1 MFLVSHHRQWT
12 KQDRR
17 DLSAR
22 ALRLTYYTY
31 IIYYSLYIIMRLSN
45 AWILAFATLSSSISA
60 FQLSS
65 IATTTT
71 KRSIVS
77 NNNNIQATKTEEL
90 EDLYKVSSTPT
101 TTNTNTNAAD
111 ESHHTNGDSSMT
123 YADINKLAYRALQ
136 KQCKTL
142 DLIAVGTTSTL
153 RGRLLDYYNL
163 SRETNDIVVDVP
175 KATAEEIEVRI
186 LYVCALCVFRVR
198 GFCFLTN
205 RHFCMLIICSITLT
219 YI

>member
-1 MFLVSHHRQWT
+1 
-12 KQDRR
+12 
-17 DLSAR
+17 
-22 ALRLTYYTY
+22 
-31 IIYYSLYIIMRLSN
+31 MRLSN

-65 IATTTT
+65 IATAT
-71 KRSIVS
+71 KRSTVS
-77 NNNNIQATKTEEL
+77 NINNIQATKTEEL
-90 EDLYKVSSTPT
+90 EDLYKVSSPTT
-101 TTNTNTNAAD
+101 TTNTNTAD

-186 LYVCALCVFRVR
+186 LYVCALCVFRVW
-198 GFCFLTN
+198 GFCFLHTE
-205 RHFCMLIICSITLT
+205 
-219 YI
+219 

>member
-1 MFLVSHHRQWT
+1 
-12 KQDRR
+12 
-17 DLSAR
+17 
-22 ALRLTYYTY
+22 
-31 IIYYSLYIIMRLSN
+31 MRLSN

-65 IATTTT
+65 IATTKT

-77 NNNNIQATKTEEL
+77 NNNIQATKTEEL
-90 EDLYKVSSTPT
+90 EDLYKVSSPATT
-101 TTNTNTNAAD
+101 TTNTHST

-186 LYVCALCVFRVR
+186 LYV
-198 GFCFLTN
+198 
-205 RHFCMLIICSITLT
+205 
-219 YI
+219 

>member
-1 MFLVSHHRQWT
+1 
-12 KQDRR
+12 
-17 DLSAR
+17 
-22 ALRLTYYTY
+22 
-31 IIYYSLYIIMRLSN
+31 MRLSN
-45 AWILAFATLSSSISA
+45 AWILAFATVSCSISA

-65 IATTTT
+65 IATTKT

-77 NNNNIQATKTEEL
+77 NNNIQATKTEAL
-90 EDLYKVSSTPT
+90 EDLYKVSSPATTT
-101 TTNTNTNAAD
+101 TTNT
-111 ESHHTNGDSSMT
+111 HLNGDSSMT

-153 RGRLLDYYNL
+153 RGRLLDHYNL

-186 LYVCALCVFRVR
+186 LYV
-198 GFCFLTN
+198 
-205 RHFCMLIICSITLT
+205 
-219 YI
+219 

>member
-1 MFLVSHHRQWT
+1 
-12 KQDRR
+12 
-17 DLSAR
+17 
-22 ALRLTYYTY
+22 
-31 IIYYSLYIIMRLSN
+31 MRLSN

-65 IATTTT
+65 IATAT
-71 KRSIVS
+71 KRSTVS
-77 NNNNIQATKTEEL
+77 DINNIQATKTEEL

-101 TTNTNTNAAD
+101 TTTNTNTAD

-136 KQCKTL
+136 KQCKTF

-186 LYVCALCVFRVR
+186 
-198 GFCFLTN
+198 
-205 RHFCMLIICSITLT
+205 
-219 YI
+219 

>member
-1 MFLVSHHRQWT
+1 
-12 KQDRR
+12 
-17 DLSAR
+17 
-22 ALRLTYYTY
+22 
-31 IIYYSLYIIMRLSN
+31 MRLSN
-45 AWILAFATLSSSISA
+45 AWILAFATLSSSVSA

-65 IATTTT
+65 IATTAT
-71 KRSIVS
+71 KRSTVS
-77 NNNNIQATKTEEL
+77 NINNIQATKTEEL

-101 TTNTNTNAAD
+101 TTNTNAAD

-198 GFCFLTN
+198 GFCFLHTE
-205 RHFCMLIICSITLT
+205 
-219 YI
+219 

>member
-1 MFLVSHHRQWT
+1 
-12 KQDRR
+12 
-17 DLSAR
+17 
-22 ALRLTYYTY
+22 
-31 IIYYSLYIIMRLSN
+31 MRLSN

-65 IATTTT
+65 IATTKT

-77 NNNNIQATKTEEL
+77 NNNIQATKTEEL
-90 EDLYKVSSTPT
+90 EDLYKVSSPTT
-101 TTNTNTNAAD
+101 TTNTNTHLN

-186 LYVCALCVFRVR
+186 LYV
-198 GFCFLTN
+198 
-205 RHFCMLIICSITLT
+205 
-219 YI
+219 

>member
-1 MFLVSHHRQWT
+1 
-12 KQDRR
+12 
-17 DLSAR
+17 
-22 ALRLTYYTY
+22 
-31 IIYYSLYIIMRLSN
+31 MRLSN

-65 IATTTT
+65 IATTT
-71 KRSIVS
+71 KRNSVS
-77 NNNNIQATKTEEL
+77 NNIQATKTEEL

-101 TTNTNTNAAD
+101 TTTNTHAAD

-153 RGRLLDYYNL
+153 RGRLLDHYHL

-175 KATAEEIEVRI
+175 KATAEEIEVR
-186 LYVCALCVFRVR
+186 Y
-198 GFCFLTN
+198 
-205 RHFCMLIICSITLT
+205 IICLRFVFSCHCFHLFDSLCSSQYLYTSLSPNQIYPIHSIIGNLFHRGS
-219 YI
+219 YIL

>member
-1 MFLVSHHRQWT
+1 
-12 KQDRR
+12 
-17 DLSAR
+17 
-22 ALRLTYYTY
+22 
-31 IIYYSLYIIMRLSN
+31 MRLSN
-45 AWILAFATLSSSISA
+45 AWILAFATLSSSVSA

-65 IATTTT
+65 IATAT
-71 KRSIVS
+71 KRSIVT
-77 NNNNIQATKTEEL
+77 NNIQATKTEEL

-101 TTNTNTNAAD
+101 TTNTNAAD

-163 SRETNDIVVDVP
+163 SREANDIVVDVP

-186 LYVCALCVFRVR
+186 YMSVLCV
-198 GFCFLTN
+198 CFECGA
-205 RHFCMLIICSITLT
+205 FVS
-219 YI
+219 